1 MKPPV
6 AESRGLLGC
15 VEGHAMGVLDDME
28 PLGAATGVAGA
39 PGPPLQGLSVQAM
52 PVAGGL
58 IRLFRAPDHS
68 PAVFRRASD
77 FSLAPS

>member
-6 AESRGLLGC
+6 AESSGLLGC

-39 PGPPLQGLSVQAM
+39 LIVQAS
-52 PVAGGL
+52 PVASGL
-58 IRLFRAPDHS
+58 VAF
-68 PAVFRRASD
+68 
-77 FSLAPS
+77 